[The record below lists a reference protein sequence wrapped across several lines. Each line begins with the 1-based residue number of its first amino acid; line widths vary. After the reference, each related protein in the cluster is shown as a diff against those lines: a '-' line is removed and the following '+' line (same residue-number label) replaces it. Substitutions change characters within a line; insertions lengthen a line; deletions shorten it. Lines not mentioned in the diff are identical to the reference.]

1 MLLPAFM
8 MISGW
13 WLFSRYS
20 GFLRKTEEPAPT
32 GEAEAEQRRAQVEY
46 DMAMKERK
54 EREDLERLQRA
65 ELLDF
70 DRRLKARE
78 LDRW

>member
-1 MLLPAFM
+1 M

-13 WLFSRYS
+13 WMFSRYS
-20 GFLRKTEEPAPT
+20 DSSRKTEEPAPT
-32 GEAEAEQRRAQVEY
+32 GEAEAERRRAQVEH